1 MKNAAMETEIPVGR
15 LAGQRQE
22 PGASRQT
29 VRNSTVRTIEKIVN
43 LKLKGGQGLVAKGFN
58 LSI

>member
-1 MKNAAMETEIPVGR
+1 METEIPVGR

-22 PGASRQT
+22 PAASRQT
-29 VRNSTVRTIEKIVN
+29 VRNSTVRTIEKTVN